1 MLRHSGQLGIG
12 RHAVKFSASESV
24 SIAGDC
30 SWIDQSREVKVAGG
44 D

>member
-1 MLRHSGQLGIG
+1 MLRRSRQLGIG
-12 RHAVKFSASESV
+12 SHAVKFSACESV

-30 SWIDQSREVKVAGG
+30 PWFDQNPEVTVAGG

>member
-1 MLRHSGQLGIG
+1 MLCHSGQLGIG
-12 RHAVKFSASESV
+12 SHAVKFSASESV